1 MISLAFQKLVS
12 WIFFFL
18 LLFLLPWN
26 TNLRKYW
33 YDLCQENVMPMFS
46 SVVLVLCLKSLSH
59 FKFLFVPSVRVC
71 SDFIDI
77 CAVVQLFQHN
87 LLKKQSFPHW
97 ICLPPLSK
105 VNWLYAH
112 GFTSGLS
119 ILLLWSIFFFFAPVA
134 HCFDYTSFIA
144 FEIQFEIWESYDS
157 CFFFLPLI
165 TLAIL
170 VLLLFNI
177 NFELF

>member
-1 MISLAFQKLVS
+1 MPTGHPYVFFGRNICLGLIPIFQSDLLFCYSVVGALCIFCIVSSCQSPCLQRFSPSPQIVFSFLKNDFPCLSKTCKLDFF
-12 WIFFFL
+12 FFFL

-87 LLKKQSFPHW
+87 LLKKQSFPH
-97 ICLPPLSK
+97 
-105 VNWLYAH
+105 
-112 GFTSGLS
+112 
-119 ILLLWSIFFFFAPVA
+119 
-134 HCFDYTSFIA
+134 
-144 FEIQFEIWESYDS
+144 
-157 CFFFLPLI
+157 
-165 TLAIL
+165 
-170 VLLLFNI
+170 
-177 NFELF
+177 